1 MTGPGTQL
9 KQLLAAIGIVST
21 PSCSCNKMAKEM
33 DEWGCDLCAQNT
45 TIIVAWMKAQAA
57 SRKLPFIDAV
67 AKLMVRRAIHK
78 ARKEASKNATQEND
92 NGGTV

>member
-9 KQLLAAIGIVST
+9 KQLLASIGIVST

-33 DEWGCDLCAQNT
+33 DEWGCDLCAQNI

-57 SRKLPFIDAV
+57 SRKLPFIDAI
-67 AKLMVRRAIHK
+67 AKLMVRRAIHN
-78 ARKEASKNATQEND
+78 ARKEASKNAKKENAE
-92 NGGTV
+92 GEAV